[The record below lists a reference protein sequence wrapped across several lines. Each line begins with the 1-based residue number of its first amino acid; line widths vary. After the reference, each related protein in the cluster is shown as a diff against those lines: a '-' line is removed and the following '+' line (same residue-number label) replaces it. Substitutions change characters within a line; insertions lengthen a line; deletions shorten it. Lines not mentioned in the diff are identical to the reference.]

1 MEDDIATQ
9 RFLHWTAGQLDG
21 DGAISMAKCSSGKVN
36 MPFITMS
43 KAEKGSPAL
52 HRIRDVL
59 GGTIGHQPSKKCEWQ
74 NVQQWRVTGSS
85 AAVLARKMTPYMKL
99 KKRRA
104 VLLATWE
111 SALGR
116 FTVSKD
122 GKNISDL
129 SREDAAAAIGSSVK
143 TITKYLQ
150 RGAPYKGWTITK
162 VAGNGKELL
171 VGMRAM
177 DGLPHVETG
186 PLHTAYIA
194 GFFDAEGCVH
204 VQGTCIVV
212 QLSQKWPAV
221 LQAIQT
227 RYGGALKIDKKAH
240 WRYRICGPSAR
251 AFLIDIRA
259 DVLEKAEQVE
269 LALEVDATNWRD
281 TAAKMR
287 AMRGGFK
294 KPQTRDE

>member
-1 MEDDIATQ
+1 MDDIATQ

-59 GGTIGHQPSKKCEWQ
+59 GGTIGHQPSKNRRRQ
-74 NVQQWRVTGSS
+74 HVQQWKVTGSS
-85 AAVLARKMTPYMKL
+85 AAALARKMTPYMKL

-171 VGMRAM
+171 AGMRAM

-186 PLHTAYIA
+186 PLHPAYIA
-194 GFFDAEGCVH
+194 GFFDADAYVGL
-204 VQGTCIVV
+204 QGTCVIAR
-212 QLSQKWPAV
+212 LSQKWPAV
-221 LQAIQT
+221 LLAIQQQ
-227 RYGGALKIDKKAH
+227 YGGSVFQGKSGHFHLSLSGKK
-240 WRYRICGPSAR
+240 AR
-251 AFLIDIRA
+251 AFLMAIQHDCFEKGDQIKM
-259 DVLEKAEQVE
+259 VLSATPATCHAVE
-269 LALEVDATNWRD
+269 ATLKTLRGNQGKRLNAPAL
-281 TAAKMR
+281 
-287 AMRGGFK
+287 
-294 KPQTRDE
+294 